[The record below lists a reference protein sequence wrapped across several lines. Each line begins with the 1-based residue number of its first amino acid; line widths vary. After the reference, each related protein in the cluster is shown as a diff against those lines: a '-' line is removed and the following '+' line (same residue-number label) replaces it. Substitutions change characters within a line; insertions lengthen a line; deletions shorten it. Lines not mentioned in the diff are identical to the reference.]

1 MPEKY
6 TPFPDFDS
14 EAVGQA
20 LGAEAQW
27 LRDVAHGEGE
37 VLTIGDG
44 RAELQ
49 VYPSAGVARVTTADA
64 RVEIYRVPGYSVNPD
79 VGRVVFEQGADDE
92 RTRLLVQRNG
102 KVSFHPVLRATGAPQ
117 TADTTVRAPVD
128 QPTLQTTSQGV
139 LEQPA
144 SPDTSAQE
152 SEERPTLT
160 LTGRLGQDPWFTRDN
175 DMLVAGFPLAVNHD
189 HGTTTTW
196 HTVKARGEAAD
207 QVDAGQKAGYIRRG
221 KQVSVTGSYGEK
233 TGKGKPPFEA
243 TAVTRAQ
250 AKPKP
255 SDRQHD

>member
-14 EAVGQA
+14 EAVSQA
-20 LGAEAQW
+20 LGAESQW

-37 VLTIGDG
+37 ALIVGDG
-44 RAELQ
+44 RVELQ

-64 RVEIYRVPGYSVNPD
+64 RVEIYRVPGYSVNSD

-102 KVSFHPVLRATGAPQ
+102 KVSFHPVLRATGA
-117 TADTTVRAPVD
+117 ASTTETTQGAPVD
-128 QPTLQTTSQGV
+128 QPTLQTGSQGV
-139 LEQPA
+139 LEQPETA
-144 SPDTSAQE
+144 APSTSE
-152 SEERPTLT
+152 SEERPTIT

-175 DMLVAGFPLAVNHD
+175 DLLVAGFPLAINHD
-189 HGTTTTW
+189 HGTTTW
-196 HTVKARGEAAD
+196 HTVKARGDAAD

-221 KQVSVTGSYGEK
+221 KQVSVTGSYGER

-250 AKPKP
+250 TKPKP
-255 SDRQHD
+255 TTGQRP